1 MKKKIL
7 IIIGVALIAIIA
19 LLTWFRA
26 YTKTHSPAATA
37 TYALNGAKIT
47 INYCRP
53 FKKGRL
59 IFGDEAS
66 GALQPYGKYWRAG
79 ANEATY
85 FETNKDLMI
94 NDQHLK
100 AGKYSLYTYPG
111 KDSWQIV
118 INSEFDRWGV
128 PAPEPTKDVVKTN
141 VPCVNDAE
149 MMEQFLISFVE
160 RDSSAANLILHWDQ
174 TKVTVP
180 IKVHM

>member
-7 IIIGVALIAIIA
+7 IIIGVVLIVIIA
-19 LLTWFRA
+19 LLTWFRS
-26 YTKTHSPAATA
+26 YTKSHSPAATA
-37 TYALNGAKIT
+37 TYTQNGATIT

-53 FKKGRL
+53 LKKGRL
-59 IFGDEAS
+59 IFGDDAS

-100 AGKYSLYTYPG
+100 AGKYSIYTYPG
-111 KDSWQIV
+111 KESWQIV
-118 INSEFDRWGV
+118 FNSEFERWGL
-128 PAPEPTKDVVKTN
+128 PAPDPEKDVVKTN
-141 VPCVNDAE
+141 VSCVNDAP
-149 MMEQFLISFVE
+149 MMEQFLISFE
-160 RDSSAANLILHWDQ
+160 AKDSSSVDLILHWDQ
-174 TKVTVP
+174 TKVLVP